1 MRLSLLALLFL
12 AGPAAARLDYAV
24 EIDAPR
30 PLKATLEK
38 GLNIV
43 RWRGDPDMDSERL
56 KRLVDEAIQESRE
69 AAATEGY
76 FSAQVRAEVD
86 SQADPWV
93 VRIAVEPGERTRV
106 GEVEI
111 RFLGPATSDG
121 EARSRMEKVR
131 ENWLLRPGQPF
142 RQEEWEAA
150 KRAAVRA

>member
-1 MRLSLLALLFL
+1 
-12 AGPAAARLDYAV
+12 
-24 EIDAPR
+24 
-30 PLKATLEK
+30 
-38 GLNIV
+38 
-43 RWRGDPDMDSERL
+43 MDSERL

-106 GEVEI
+106 GEVDI

-121 EARSRMEKVR
+121 EAS
-131 ENWLLRPGQPF
+131 
-142 RQEEWEAA
+142 ATT
-150 KRAAVRA
+150 RAG